1 MKLFSIFFFFSTQLL
16 AQANPENV
24 WKSFKKDNYS
34 IEYPN
39 KWNVN
44 PNEQMGMSFIIFSP
58 KESEND
64 KFSENINLT
73 IQDLTGKEIDL
84 DKFVEISNNQI
95 NTLATNL
102 NFIESKRIKTEKKEY
117 QKIIFSADQGVLHL
131 KYEQF
136 YFLKNE
142 KAYVLTFTSELGKF
156 SDYEITAE
164 KILNSFRF
172 E

>member
-1 MKLFSIFFFFSTQLL
+1 MKLFSIFFFFSTQLF
-16 AQANPENV
+16 AQANPENE
-24 WKSFKKDNYS
+24 WKSFNKDNYS

-136 YFLKNE
+136 YFLKSE